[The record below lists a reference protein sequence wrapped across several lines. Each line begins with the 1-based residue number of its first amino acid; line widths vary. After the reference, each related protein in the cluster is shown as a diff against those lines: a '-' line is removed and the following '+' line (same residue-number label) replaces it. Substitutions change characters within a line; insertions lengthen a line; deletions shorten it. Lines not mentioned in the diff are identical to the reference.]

1 MSFLVDTCVISE
13 LRKKHCNPGVAA
25 WMSTNAAQT
34 KYLSVITLGEIRHG
48 IELSRLNNAA
58 HAHTASLEQ
67 WLSGIEIIYDTRIL
81 PVTAAIADRWGRLS
95 LHQPLPAADGLIAA
109 TALEHQ
115 LSIVTRNIDD
125 FKRSGV
131 HIINPFT

>member
-13 LRKKHCNPGVAA
+13 LRKKYCNPGVAA
-25 WMSTNAAQT
+25 WMSATAAQS

-48 IELSRLNNAA
+48 IELSRRNNAA
-58 HAHTASLEQ
+58 YTLILEH
-67 WLSGIEIIYDTRIL
+67 WLSGIEVTFDTRIL

-115 LSIVTRNIDD
+115 LSIVTRNTDD
-125 FKRSGV
+125 FTRSGV
-131 HIINPFT
+131 NVINPFS